1 MGSEMDAVG
10 NAVPGAYSE
19 ALEHGAGLAT
29 G

>member
-1 MGSEMDAVG
+1 MGREVNAVG
-10 NAVPGAYSE
+10 NAVPGPYSE